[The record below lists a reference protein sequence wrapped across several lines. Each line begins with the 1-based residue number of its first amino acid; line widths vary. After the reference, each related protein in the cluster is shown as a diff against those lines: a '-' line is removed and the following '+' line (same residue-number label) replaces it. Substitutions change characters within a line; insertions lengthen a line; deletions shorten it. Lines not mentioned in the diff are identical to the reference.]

1 MGISL
6 NGFKVVHSEK
16 VYNAVALMRIRMR
29 DDIPA
34 NNSNIIEKTKE
45 LEVLVINEDGNIISI
60 RDEAWTF
67 QFLPVVTKQASGSRT
82 NGSE

>member
-6 NGFKVVHSEK
+6 NGFKVGHSAQG
-16 VYNAVALMRIRMR
+16 YNAVALMRIRMR

-34 NNSNIIEKTKE
+34 NNSNIIEKPKE

-60 RDEAWTF
+60 QTENWLDVWE
-67 QFLPVVTKQASGSRT
+67 
-82 NGSE
+82 

>member
-16 VYNAVALMRIRMR
+16 VYNALMLKSIYLR
-29 DDIPA
+29 DGI
-34 NNSNIIEKTKE
+34 NEGNREIIEKPVWI
-45 LEVLVINEDGNIISI
+45 EVLAINEDGNIISI

-67 QFLPVVTKQASGSRT
+67 QFLPVVTK
-82 NGSE
+82 

>member
-34 NNSNIIEKTKE
+34 NNSNIIEKPKE